1 MHFSLI
7 AIIVL
12 FQVLLLF
19 IFYNEIYNEKKLETI
34 QVEIAR
40 AKKIKSIL
48 ERSKDNQSKA
58 QANFK
63 NFLSTHK
70 QSYLDSFKQ
79 NAVSLTASIDTLS
92 RLAETNSS
100 WKEFHSTKKQEGIK
114 SKMDSILQMQLPSN
128 HNFNSADFKI
138 KPYSYKEVLNSI
150 QVKTEKEVDTVKKKG
165 FFSRIGSALAGKTD
179 VQKEKVHVL
188 VTMKFGNEVSTG
200 DIDLQLAKVFENT
213 TAYYSKGFASMQA
226 NLRAKLASQQQEE
239 AAFNDLNLQLFTYSG
254 ELLDKYDK
262 TLGDFTTM
270 LSLRFDKQYQTNK
283 TIRNYTIIGLVVLV
297 IIISVILFFFTRL
310 AFGYE
315 NKLYNAQVKIQ
326 ESLNFKNRIVSMI
339 SHEIRSP
346 LSIISI
352 YSKFL
357 STKIQDQEIKNV
369 FDSIKFTTNSL
380 LTLSNQ
386 ILEFSKNENNKMVLN
401 KEVFNLEKEFFGIA
415 QTLKTLVES
424 NGNTFVFQNNI
435 TSDSFVHTDKVKIH
449 QLLYNVIGNANKF
462 TTNGQISLS
471 CNFQEHSKNNYNLEV
486 VVADTGVGIS
496 EADLKHV
503 FDKFYQGSSKNKPE
517 VHNFGVGLGLNLCK
531 DLVTLFDGKIKVTS
545 QLQKGTVVALNLILD
560 REQHHLIQD
569 TKHRHQ
575 PTFLERSYT

>member
-70 QSYLDSFKQ
+70 QSYLDSFKE

-92 RLAETNSS
+92 RLAETNTS
-100 WKEFHSTKKQEGIK
+100 WKVFLSKELHGTKKQKEIK
-114 SKMDSILQMQLPSN
+114 SKMDSILQMQVPSN
-128 HNFNSADFKI
+128 INFNSSNFKL
-138 KPYSYKEVLNSI
+138 KPYNYKEVLNSI
-150 QVKTEKEVDTVKKKG
+150 QVETKKEVDTVKKKG
-165 FFSRIGSALAGKTD
+165 FFSRIGNAVAGKMD
-179 VQKEKVHVL
+179 VQKEKVNVL
-188 VTMKFGNEVSTG
+188 VTMKFGKEVSTG
-200 DIDLQLAKVFENT
+200 DVALQLAKAFENT
-213 TAYYSKGFASMQA
+213 NNYYAKTVAKLQAS
-226 NLRAKLASQQQEE
+226 LRANVASQQKK
-239 AAFNDLNLQLFTYSG
+239 AADFNSFNLQLINYSS
-254 ELLDKYDK
+254 ELLTLYDK
-262 TLGDFTTM
+262 SLDDFTT
-270 LSLRFDKQYQTNK
+270 LLNLRFEKQYQTNR

-297 IIISVILFFFTRL
+297 IIISLILFFFTRV
-310 AFGYE
+310 AFVYE
-315 NKLYNAQVKIQ
+315 TRLYKAQLKIQ

-346 LSIISI
+346 LSIVSI
-352 YSKFL
+352 YSHFL
-357 STKIQDQEIKNV
+357 SSKIQDEEIKKV

-401 KEVFNLEKEFFGIA
+401 KEIFKLEEEFLGMA
-415 QTLKTLVES
+415 QPLKALVES

-435 TSDSFVHTDKVKIH
+435 PVGSFVYTDKVKIH
-449 QLLYNVIGNANKF
+449 QLLYNIIGNANKF
-462 TTNGQISLS
+462 TTNGMISLS
-471 CNFQEHSKNNYNLEV
+471 CHFYDHEVNKGNLLILVE
-486 VVADTGVGIS
+486 DSGVGIS
-496 EADLKHV
+496 EEDLKYI
-503 FDKFYQGSSKNKPE
+503 FDEFYQGDTPE
-517 VHNFGVGLGLNLCK
+517 NQKTHTIGVGLGLNLCK
-531 DLVTLFDGKIKVTS
+531 ELVQLFEGKIKVSS
-545 QLQKGTVVALNLILD
+545 QLHKGTVVALNLILD
-560 REQHHLIQD
+560 KQNL
-569 TKHRHQ
+569 
-575 PTFLERSYT
+575 S